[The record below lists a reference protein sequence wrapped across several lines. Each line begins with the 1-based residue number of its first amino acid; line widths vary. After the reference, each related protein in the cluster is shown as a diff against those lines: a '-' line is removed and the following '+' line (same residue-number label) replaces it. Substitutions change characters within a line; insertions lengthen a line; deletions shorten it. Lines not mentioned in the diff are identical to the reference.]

1 MLYVKTGGILVF
13 LQTCNVDFDEIIMTF
28 TDENGREL
36 KMEDK
41 VNLILINRKDKRIYR
56 TKKEKTC

>member
-1 MLYVKTGGILVF
+1 MF
-13 LQTCNVDFDEIIMTF
+13 LETCNVDFDEIIVTF

-41 VNLILINRKDKRIYR
+41 VNLILLNRKDKQIY
-56 TKKEKTC
+56 

>member
-1 MLYVKTGGILVF
+1 MF

-41 VNLILINRKDKRIYR
+41 VNLILLNRKDKQIYR

>member
-1 MLYVKTGGILVF
+1 MLYVKTGSSLVF

-41 VNLILINRKDKRIYR
+41 VNLILLNRKDKQIYR
-56 TKKEKTC
+56 TKK

>member
-28 TDENGREL
+28 ADENGREL

-41 VNLILINRKDKRIYR
+41 VNLILLNRKDKRIYR

>member
-1 MLYVKTGGILVF
+1 MLHVKTGSILVF

-41 VNLILINRKDKRIYR
+41 VNLILLNRKDKQIYR
-56 TKKEKTC
+56 TKK

>member
-1 MLYVKTGGILVF
+1 MLHVKTGSSLVF
-13 LQTCNVDFDEIIMTF
+13 LETCNVDFDEIIITF

-41 VNLILINRKDKRIYR
+41 VNLILLNRKDKQIYR
-56 TKKEKTC
+56 TKK

>member
-1 MLYVKTGGILVF
+1 MF

-28 TDENGREL
+28 ADENGREL

-41 VNLILINRKDKRIYR
+41 VNLILLNRKDKRIYR